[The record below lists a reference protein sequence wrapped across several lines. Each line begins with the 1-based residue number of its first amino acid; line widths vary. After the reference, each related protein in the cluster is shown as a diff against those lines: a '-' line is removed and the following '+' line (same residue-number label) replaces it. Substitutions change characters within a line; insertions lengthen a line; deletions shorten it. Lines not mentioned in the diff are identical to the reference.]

1 MQPIKLIVILE
12 PVSFY
17 ETLADHGTSQSSARA
32 HTESMDDVPND
43 LRMEHTMFTES
54 RSSSP
59 DDCEC
64 VSTYIALF
72 VSKILQ
78 DVIEDPFS
86 MNVPFCVLWIFLR
99 SAVPS
104 DGVSARGCEPVL
116 DPPNPPLL
124 TEMSG
129 SRNVVLIL

>member
-1 MQPIKLIVILE
+1 MILE

-17 ETLADHGTSQSSARA
+17 QTLADHGTSQSSARA
-32 HTESMDDVPND
+32 HTQSMDDVPND
-43 LRMEHTMFTES
+43 LRMEHTMFTEG

-59 DDCEC
+59 HDGEC

-72 VSKILQ
+72 VSEILQ

-86 MNVPFCVLWIFLR
+86 MNVPFSILRTFLR

-104 DGVSARGCEPVL
+104 DGVSDRGCEPVL
-116 DPPNPPLL
+116 DPPNPPLF

-129 SRNVVLIL
+129 VAMCR

>member
-1 MQPIKLIVILE
+1 MILE

-17 ETLADHGTSQSSARA
+17 QTLADHGTSQSSARA
-32 HTESMDDVPND
+32 HTQSMDDVPND

-72 VSKILQ
+72 VSKVLQ

-104 DGVSARGCEPVL
+104 DGVSDRGCEPVL
-116 DPPNPPLL
+116 DPPNPPLF

-129 SRNVVLIL
+129 VAMWR